1 MPPQSR
7 RIRLGAGF
15 FLLLAC
21 ALFPNVARAQAG
33 LEVHAN
39 GADATFP
46 GRIEFSLDASVPGPV
61 ASAELEYGVERV
73 ACTQTSSR
81 IVPDVVEEEEP
92 GRLSAR
98 WTWDLRR
105 SGSVPPGARI
115 WWRWHVTAESGASW
129 STPVDWLTFD
139 DDRFPWQSATRGEIT
154 VHWYRGGEEF
164 GQHMLQ
170 TAVDAQSRLTAD
182 PGAGLREPVHIYFY
196 ADTEAL
202 KGAVLFAQRWTGGM
216 AFPDYYTI
224 LIAAGPDQRAY
235 GETTV
240 AHELMHLVVRQ
251 LAFNCAASVPRWLDE
266 GLAVWAEGG
275 MSAGQQEALD
285 EAITGDE
292 LLSLRSLNASFSA
305 HAGRARLA
313 YAQSYSVVA
322 YLLDEHG
329 RERILDLLAA
339 FHEGAT
345 YDGALQH
352 VYGFDTDALDDLW
365 RAEVGAPPRP
375 RTAGARA
382 SPSPVPTL
390 SLWTQP
396 TLTPPPPTATPSPTA
411 SPAPTPTPRPSAL
424 VAQRG
429 PTATATQRPS
439 LRPTPIG
446 GMDDPAPQDRGPWL
460 VGGGI
465 AALTVVLAAAV
476 GAVWARRR
484 RTTADDP
491 MGGKDR

>member
-1 MPPQSR
+1 MPPKSR
-7 RIRLGAGF
+7 RIRLGAGLC
-15 FLLLAC
+15 FLLLS
-21 ALFPNVARAQAG
+21 ALLPGAVQAQAG
-33 LEVHAN
+33 LQVHAN
-39 GADATFP
+39 EADATFP
-46 GRIEFSLDASVPGPV
+46 SRIEFSLDASVPGPI

-81 IVPDVVEEEEP
+81 IVPDIDEEEDP

-115 WWRWHVTAESGASW
+115 WWRWHVTAESGAAW
-129 STPVDWLTFD
+129 STPIAWLTFD
-139 DDRFPWQSATRGEIT
+139 DDRFRWQSATRGEIT
-154 VHWYRGGEEF
+154 VYWYRGGDEF

-170 TAVDAQSRLTAD
+170 TAVDAQLRLTAD
-182 PGAGLREPVHIYFY
+182 PGAGLQEPVHIFFY
-196 ADTEAL
+196 ADAEAL
-202 KGAVLFAQRWTGGM
+202 KGAVLFAQRWTGGL
-216 AFPDYYTI
+216 AFPDYYVI
-224 LIAAGPDQRAY
+224 LIAAGPAEQAY

-275 MSAGQQEALD
+275 SSPDQQETLD
-285 EAITGDE
+285 EAIAADE

-313 YAQSYSVVA
+313 YAQSYSVIA
-322 YLLDEHG
+322 YLLEQHG

-345 YDGALQH
+345 YDGALQQ

-365 RAEVGAPPRP
+365 RAEVGAPPR
-375 RTAGARA
+375 TQAASVRA
-382 SPSPVPTL
+382 SPSPVPTRA
-390 SLWTQP
+390 LWTQP
-396 TLTPPPPTATPSPTA
+396 TLTSPPSTPTPEPTAT
-411 SPAPTPTPRPSAL
+411 PAPTPTSRPTAL

-439 LRPTPIG
+439 LAPTPIG
-446 GMDDPAPQDRGPWL
+446 GMGDPAAQDRGPWL
-460 VGGGI
+460 LGGGI
-465 AALTVVLAAAV
+465 AALAVALAAAV

-484 RTTADDP
+484 RATARD
-491 MGGKDR
+491 